1 MNEAKS
7 VNPNSGRWI
16 YSVASKITRNIPGLT
31 LTIITCTLAAQ
42 ISLLAA
48 SYLPLKA
55 IILIGS
61 PSIPSY
67 FPEYFKEFEQKS
79 LFVGLCIAAIAFYL
93 LYLASESIT
102 KKLTALGSEKLV
114 NNSSKLIVF
123 DGQDDVARK
132 AYLRFT
138 RSLAAVVFLALTI
151 AALGFIYLE
160 LTIAVISFWLC
171 MGVAAKAISA
181 LKKGNS
187 SSTNEGT
194 YELINSMGSF
204 GFLASFSYLA
214 YDLLSDTPPS
224 LLPAII
230 GVLLT
235 RQIMQRATLLIQ
247 DVMLLKEQRLQI
259 SALFFNGHKLTG
271 EPKSKA
277 TKFWSIFTQSQIDIW
292 VPALLNDVMQKA
304 YTEHHVNW
312 HQSGVHDVFALEVRS
327 KCIQGTSDTHLIK
340 IFNTTR
346 STLAINEATLLS
358 EPHVRNL
365 YTLPFVHATVLDG
378 FHCHIFR
385 PEHLNKIPAV
395 EFGIHQ
401 LELTKLLMRST
412 PSQSLVQKYARSRP
426 LLWDRLS
433 DSALI
438 NLGEALDVSQHKA
451 AFEDFMRHIE
461 SIRYLLR
468 TLPLHV
474 CNSQVGKD
482 QIFISNTGAL
492 TASYWGNWSLEPVG
506 ASLQISKKF
515 EPLLPELLIELK
527 EQRADMQ
534 EITVQ
539 HLHFSALCF
548 QLDQFLARQNYI
560 SAAETLPQIS
570 NLVSALN
577 QSALEVAVC
586 NA

>member
-1 MNEAKS
+1 MSEVKS

-31 LTIITCTLAAQ
+31 FTIIICTLAAQ

-67 FPEYFKEFEQKS
+67 FPEYFKEFERKN
-79 LFVGLCIAAIAFYL
+79 LFVALCIAAVAFYL

-102 KKLTALGSEKLV
+102 KKLTTLGSEKLV
-114 NNSSKLIVF
+114 SNSSKLIVF
-123 DGQDDVARK
+123 DGQDEVARK
-132 AYLRFT
+132 AYLRLT

-151 AALGFIYLE
+151 GALGFIYLE

-171 MGVAAKAISA
+171 MGIAAKAKATLRKEVSIS
-181 LKKGNS
+181 S
-187 SSTNEGT
+187 NEGT
-194 YELINSMGSF
+194 HELINSLGSL
-204 GFLASFSYLA
+204 GFLAAFCYLA

-247 DVMLLKEQRLQI
+247 DIILLKEQRLQI

-271 EPKSKA
+271 EIKSKA
-277 TKFWSIFTQSQIDIW
+277 TKFWSIFTQTQINNW
-292 VPALLNDVMQKA
+292 APALLKDISDKN
-304 YTEHHVNW
+304 YTNHCVNW
-312 HQSGVHDVFALEVRS
+312 HQSGVHDVFALEV
-327 KCIQGTSDTHLIK
+327 KATCAQGTEDLYLLK
-340 IFNTTR
+340 VFNTTR

-358 EPHVRNL
+358 EPQIRNL
-365 YTLPFVHATVLDG
+365 QTLPLVHATVLEG

-385 PEHLNKIPAV
+385 AEHLNKIPPV
-395 EFGIHQ
+395 EYGIHQ
-401 LELTKLLMRST
+401 LELSKLLMRSI
-412 PSQSLVQKYARSRP
+412 PSQPLVQKYTRSRP

-433 DSALI
+433 DSALA
-438 NLGEALDVSQHKA
+438 NLGEALEISSHQKA
-451 AFEDFMRHIE
+451 FNEFIQDID
-461 SIRYLLR
+461 STRYLLR

-474 CNSQVGKD
+474 CNSQVGRD
-482 QIFISNTGAL
+482 QIFISDNGAL
-492 TASYWGNWSLEPVG
+492 TVSYWGNWSLEPVG
-506 ASLQISKKF
+506 ASFQISKKL
-515 EPLLPELLIELK
+515 ESLLVELLADLK
-527 EQRADMQ
+527 EHRADMK
-534 EITVQ
+534 ELTVS
-539 HLHFSALCF
+539 HLRFSALCF
-548 QLDQFLARQNYI
+548 QLDQLLVRQNYI
-560 SAAETLPQIS
+560 SAAELLPQITG
-570 NLVSALN
+570 LADELN
-577 QSALEVAVC
+577 QPVFKEVSC

>member
-1 MNEAKS
+1 MSEVVS
-7 VNPNSGRWI
+7 TNPTSGRWI

-31 LTIITCTLAAQ
+31 LTIIIFTLAAQ

-67 FPEYFKEFEQKS
+67 FPEYFKAFERKD
-79 LFVGLCIAAIAFYL
+79 LFVALCIAAVAFYL
-93 LYLASESIT
+93 LYLASESLT
-102 KKLTALGSEKLV
+102 KKLTILGSEKLV

-132 AYLRFT
+132 AYLRLT

-151 AALGFIYLE
+151 GALGFIYLE
-160 LTIAVISFWLC
+160 LTIAVISFWFC
-171 MGVAAKAISA
+171 MGIAAKAKST
-181 LKKGNS
+181 LRKGASTS
-187 SSTNEGT
+187 SNEGT
-194 YELINSMGSF
+194 HELINSLGSL
-204 GFLASFSYLA
+204 GFLAAFCYLA

-247 DVMLLKEQRLQI
+247 DIILLKEQRLQI

-271 EPKSKA
+271 EIKSKA
-277 TKFWSIFTQSQIDIW
+277 TKFWSIFTHNNINNW
-292 VPALLNDVMQKA
+292 VPALLKDVSDKN
-304 YTEHHVNW
+304 YTNHCINW
-312 HQSGVHDVFALEVRS
+312 HQSGVHDIFALEVRS
-327 KCIQGTSDTHLIK
+327 TCAQGTEDIYLLK
-340 IFNTTR
+340 VFNTTR

-358 EPHVRNL
+358 EPQVRNL
-365 YTLPFVHATVLDG
+365 PSLPFVHATILEG

-385 PEHLNKIPAV
+385 AEHLNKIPPV
-395 EFGIHQ
+395 EYGIHQ
-401 LELTKLLMRST
+401 VELSKALMRSI
-412 PSQSLVQKYARSRP
+412 PSQPLIQKYTRSRP

-433 DSALI
+433 DSALA
-438 NLGEALDVSQHKA
+438 NLGEALEISTHQKA
-451 AFEDFMRHIE
+451 FTEFIQCID
-461 SIRYLLR
+461 STRYLLR

-482 QIFISNTGAL
+482 QIFISDNGVL

-506 ASLQISKKF
+506 ASFQVSKKLG
-515 EPLLPELLIELK
+515 PLLVELLADLK
-527 EQRADMQ
+527 EHRTDMQ
-534 EITVQ
+534 ELTVA
-539 HLHFSALCF
+539 HLRISALCF
-548 QLDQFLARQNYI
+548 QLDQLLVRQNYI
-560 SAAETLPQIS
+560 SAAELLPQITG
-570 NLVSALN
+570 LTEKLN
-577 QSALEVAVC
+577 QPVIEESAC

>member
-1 MNEAKS
+1 MSEAKS
-7 VNPNSGRWI
+7 AIPNSGRWI

-42 ISLLAA
+42 MSLLAA

-67 FPEYFKEFEQKS
+67 FPDYLKEFEQKD
-79 LFVGLCIAAIAFYL
+79 LFILLSVAAIAFYM

-102 KKLTALGSEKLV
+102 KKLTTLGSEKLV
-114 NNSSKLIVF
+114 SNSRKLIVF

-132 AYLRFT
+132 AYLRLT
-138 RSLAAVVFLALTI
+138 RSLAAVIFLALTI

-171 MGVAAKAISA
+171 MGIAAKTITA
-181 LKKGNS
+181 LKKDHS
-187 SSTNEGT
+187 APTTEGT
-194 YELINSMGSF
+194 YELVNSMGSF
-204 GFLASFSYLA
+204 GFLAAFSYLA

-235 RQIMQRATLLIQ
+235 RQIMQRTTLLIQ
-247 DVMLLKEQRLQI
+247 DVMVLKEQRLQI
-259 SALFFNGHKLTG
+259 SALFFNSHKLTS
-271 EPKSKA
+271 ESQSKA
-277 TKFWSIFTQSQIDIW
+277 TKFWNIFTRSQIDYW
-292 VPALLNDVMQKA
+292 VPALLNEATQKT
-304 YTEHHVNW
+304 YTAHHINW
-312 HQSGVHDVFALEVRS
+312 HQSGVHDIFALEV
-327 KCIQGTSDTHLIK
+327 KATCNLGTAETYLIK
-340 IFNTTR
+340 IFNTNR

-358 EPHVRNL
+358 EPNVRNL
-365 YTLPFVHATVLDG
+365 CTIPFVHATVLDG

-385 PEHLNKIPAV
+385 PEHLNKIPPV
-395 EFGIHQ
+395 EFSIHH

-412 PSQSLVQKYARSRP
+412 PSPSLVQKYTRSRP

-433 DSALI
+433 DPALA
-438 NLGEALDVSQHKA
+438 NLGEALNISAHHD
-451 AFEDFMRHIE
+451 AFKEFMRHIDR
-461 SIRYLLR
+461 IRYLLR

-474 CNSQVGKD
+474 CNVQVGKD
-482 QIFISNTGAL
+482 QIFISTTGTL
-492 TASYWGNWSLEPVG
+492 TVSHWGNWSLEPVG
-506 ASLQISKKF
+506 ASLQISRKL
-515 EPLLPELLIELK
+515 ELLLPELLLELK

-534 EITVQ
+534 LVTEQ

-548 QLDQFLARQNYI
+548 QLDQLLVKQNYL
-560 SAAETLPQIS
+560 SAAELMPQIS
-570 NLVSALN
+570 HLASALN
-577 QSALEVAVC
+577 QPVSEVAVC
-586 NA
+586 NV

>member
-271 EPKSKA
+271 ETKSKA

-412 PSQSLVQKYARSRP
+412 PSQSLVQKYTRSRP

-506 ASLQISKKF
+506 ASLQISKKL

-570 NLVSALN
+570 SLVSALN

>member
-1 MNEAKS
+1 MSEAKS
-7 VNPNSGRWI
+7 ANPNAGRWI

-31 LTIITCTLAAQ
+31 LTIIICTLAAQ

-67 FPEYFKEFEQKS
+67 FPEYFKEFEQRD
-79 LFVGLCIAAIAFYL
+79 LFVALCIAAIAFYL

-102 KKLTALGSEKLV
+102 KKLTILGSEKLV
-114 NNSSKLIVF
+114 NKSSKLIVF

-132 AYLRFT
+132 AYLRLT

-160 LTIAVISFWLC
+160 LSVAVISFWLF
-171 MGVAAKAISA
+171 MGLIARAITA

-187 SSTNEGT
+187 SSPSENTF
-194 YELINSMGSF
+194 ELINSMGSF
-204 GFLASFSYLA
+204 GFLAAFSYLA
-214 YDLLSDTPPS
+214 YDLLSDTPPN

-247 DVMLLKEQRLQI
+247 DVILLKEQRLQI

-271 EPKSKA
+271 ETKSKA
-277 TKFWSIFTQSQIDIW
+277 TRFWNIFTQTQIDNW
-292 VPALLNDVMQKA
+292 VPALLNDLAQKP
-304 YTEHHVNW
+304 YVEHSVNW
-312 HQSGVHDVFALEVRS
+312 HQSGVHDVFALEVDS
-327 KCIQGTSDTHLIK
+327 KNSLGNTDTYLIK

-365 YTLPFVHATVLDG
+365 CTTPFIHATIIDG

-385 PEHLNKIPAV
+385 PEHLNKAPAV

-401 LELTKLLMRST
+401 LELTKLLMRSV
-412 PSQSLVQKYARSRP
+412 PSQSLVQKYTRSRP
-426 LLWDRLS
+426 LLWDRLN
-433 DSALI
+433 DSALA
-438 NLGEALDVSQHKA
+438 NLGEALDISRHQD
-451 AFEDFMRHIE
+451 AFENFMRDIE
-461 SIRYLLR
+461 STRYLLR
-468 TLPLHV
+468 TLPLHI
-474 CNSQVGKD
+474 CNPQVGKD
-482 QIFISNTGAL
+482 QIFISSTGAL

-506 ASLQISKKF
+506 AGLPLSKKL
-515 EPLLPELLIELK
+515 EPSLPELLLDLQA
-527 EQRADMQ
+527 QRADMQ
-534 EITVQ
+534 AVTVQ
-539 HLHFSALCF
+539 HLHLSALCF
-548 QLDQFLARQNYI
+548 QLDQLLVRQNYI
-560 SAAETLPQIS
+560 SAADILPQIS
-570 NLVSALN
+570 ILTSALN
-577 QSALEVAVC
+577 LPALEVAIC
-586 NA
+586 NV

>member
-1 MNEAKS
+1 MSEAKS
-7 VNPNSGRWI
+7 APLDSGRWI

-67 FPEYFKEFEQKS
+67 FPDYLKEFEQKD
-79 LFVGLCIAAIAFYL
+79 LFIVLCVAAIVFYL

-102 KKLTALGSEKLV
+102 KKLTTLGSEKLV
-114 NNSSKLIVF
+114 SNSSKLIVF

-132 AYLRFT
+132 AYLRLT

-160 LTIAVISFWLC
+160 LTVAVIAFWLC
-171 MGVAAKAISA
+171 MGVAAKAMTA
-181 LKKGNS
+181 LKKGHPAPI
-187 SSTNEGT
+187 TEGT
-194 YELINSMGSF
+194 HELINSMGSF
-204 GFLASFSYLA
+204 GFLAAFSYLA

-259 SALFFNGHKLTG
+259 SALFFNGHKLTT
-271 EPKSKA
+271 ESKSKA
-277 TKFWSIFTQSQIDIW
+277 TKFWNIFTRHQIDEW
-292 VPALLNDVMQKA
+292 VPALLEQATQKS
-304 YTEHHVNW
+304 YIEHHVNW
-312 HQSGVHDVFALEVRS
+312 HQSGVHDIFAIEVTSTCRL
-327 KCIQGTSDTHLIK
+327 GNSDTHLIK
-340 IFNTTR
+340 IFNTNR

-358 EPHVRNL
+358 EPNVRNL
-365 YTLPFVHATVLDG
+365 PTVPFIHATVLDG
-378 FHCHIFR
+378 FHCHVFR

-395 EFGIHQ
+395 EFGIHH

-412 PSQSLVQKYARSRP
+412 PSAALVQKYTRSRP
-426 LLWDRLS
+426 LLWDRLN
-433 DSALI
+433 DAALA
-438 NLGEALDVSQHKA
+438 NLGEALDISKHQA
-451 AFEDFMRHIE
+451 AFEVFMRHVE
-461 SIRYLLR
+461 SIRFLLR

-474 CNSQVGKD
+474 CNAQVGKD
-482 QIFISNTGAL
+482 QIFISDTGVL

-506 ASLQISKKF
+506 ASLQVSSKL
-515 EPLLPELLIELK
+515 EPLLPELLLDLK

-534 EITVQ
+534 DVTGQ
-539 HLHFSALCF
+539 HLHLSALCF
-548 QLDQFLARQNYI
+548 QLDQWLVKQNYL
-560 SAAETLPQIS
+560 SAAELLPQIS
-570 NLVSALN
+570 HLVSALN
-577 QSALEVAVC
+577 QAVPEGAAC
-586 NA
+586 NV

>member
-1 MNEAKS
+1 MSEAKS
-7 VNPNSGRWI
+7 ANPNAGRWI

-31 LTIITCTLAAQ
+31 LTIIICTLAAQ

-67 FPEYFKEFEQKS
+67 FPEYFQEFEQRD
-79 LFVGLCIAAIAFYL
+79 LFVALCIAAIAFYL

-102 KKLTALGSEKLV
+102 KKLTILGSEKLV
-114 NNSSKLIVF
+114 NKSSKLIVF

-132 AYLRFT
+132 AYLRLT

-160 LTIAVISFWLC
+160 LSVAVISFWLF
-171 MGVAAKAISA
+171 MGIIARTITA

-187 SSTNEGT
+187 SSPSENTF
-194 YELINSMGSF
+194 ELINSMGSF
-204 GFLASFSYLA
+204 GFLAAFSYLA
-214 YDLLSDTPPS
+214 YDLLSDTPPN

-247 DVMLLKEQRLQI
+247 DVILLKEQRLQI

-271 EPKSKA
+271 ETKSKA
-277 TKFWSIFTQSQIDIW
+277 TRFWNIFTQTQINNW
-292 VPALLNDVMQKA
+292 VPALLNDLAQKP
-304 YTEHHVNW
+304 YVEHSVNW
-312 HQSGVHDVFALEVRS
+312 HQSGVHDVFALEVNS
-327 KCIQGTSDTHLIK
+327 KNSLGNTDTYLIK

-365 YTLPFVHATVLDG
+365 CTTPFIHATIIDG

-385 PEHLNKIPAV
+385 PEHLNKAPAV

-401 LELTKLLMRST
+401 LELTKLLMRSV
-412 PSQSLVQKYARSRP
+412 PSQSLVQKYTRSRP
-426 LLWDRLS
+426 LLWDRLN
-433 DSALI
+433 DSALA
-438 NLGEALDVSQHKA
+438 NLGEALDISRHQD
-451 AFEDFMRHIE
+451 AFENFMRDIE
-461 SIRYLLR
+461 STRYLLR
-468 TLPLHV
+468 TLPLHI

-482 QIFISNTGAL
+482 QIFISSTGAL

-506 ASLQISKKF
+506 AGLPLSKKL
-515 EPLLPELLIELK
+515 EPSLPELLHDLQA
-527 EQRADMQ
+527 QRADMQ
-534 EITVQ
+534 AVTVQ
-539 HLHFSALCF
+539 HLHLSALCF
-548 QLDQFLARQNYI
+548 QLDQLLVRQNYI
-560 SAAETLPQIS
+560 SAADILPQIS
-570 NLVSALN
+570 ILTSALN
-577 QSALEVAVC
+577 LPALEVAIC
-586 NA
+586 NV

>member
-31 LTIITCTLAAQ
+31 LTIIICTLAAQ

-67 FPEYFKEFEQKS
+67 FPDYFKEFEQKN

-171 MGVAAKAISA
+171 MGVAAKAVSA

-259 SALFFNGHKLTG
+259 SALLFNGHKLTG
-271 EPKSKA
+271 ETKSKA
-277 TKFWSIFTQSQIDIW
+277 TKFWSIFTQNQIDDW
-292 VPALLNDVMQKA
+292 VPALLNDVTQKA

-312 HQSGVHDVFALEVRS
+312 HQSGVHDVFALEVSS
-327 KCIQGTSDTHLIK
+327 KCIQGTTDTHLIK

-358 EPHVRNL
+358 DPHVRNL
-365 YTLPFVHATVLDG
+365 HTLPFVHATVLDG

-412 PSQSLVQKYARSRP
+412 PSQSLVQKYTRSRP

-506 ASLQISKKF
+506 ASLQISKKL

-548 QLDQFLARQNYI
+548 QLDQFLVRQNYI

>member
-31 LTIITCTLAAQ
+31 LTIIACTLAAQ

-67 FPEYFKEFEQKS
+67 FPEYLKEFEQKD
-79 LFVGLCIAAIAFYL
+79 LFIGLCIAAIAFYL

-114 NNSSKLIVF
+114 SNSSKLIVF

-132 AYLRFT
+132 AYLRLT

-171 MGVAAKAISA
+171 MGVAAKAKTA
-181 LKKGNS
+181 LKKGDS
-187 SSTNEGT
+187 SSTNEGS

-204 GFLASFSYLA
+204 GFLAAFSYLA

-271 EPKSKA
+271 ETKSKA
-277 TKFWSIFTQSQIDIW
+277 TKFWNIFTQNQIDTW
-292 VPALLNDVMQKA
+292 VPALLKDVTQKT
-304 YTEHHVNW
+304 YIEHRINW
-312 HQSGVHDVFALEVRS
+312 HQSGVHDIFAIEVCS
-327 KCIQGTSDTHLIK
+327 TCTLGTTDTHLIK
-340 IFNTTR
+340 IFNNTR

-365 YTLPFVHATVLDG
+365 CTLPFVHATILDG
-378 FHCHIFR
+378 FHCHVFR

-401 LELTKLLMRST
+401 PELTKLLMRST
-412 PSQSLVQKYARSRP
+412 PSQSLVQKYTRSRP

-433 DSALI
+433 DSALT
-438 NLGEALDVSQHKA
+438 NLGEALDISKHQDVFKN
-451 AFEDFMRHIE
+451 FMRHIE
-461 SIRYLLR
+461 SVRYLLR

-482 QIFISNTGAL
+482 QIFISNNGTL

-506 ASLQISKKF
+506 ASLQISKKL
-515 EPLLPELLIELK
+515 EPLLPELLLDLK

-534 EITVQ
+534 EVTVQ

-548 QLDQFLARQNYI
+548 QLDQLLARQNYI
-560 SAAETLPQIS
+560 SAAEILPQIS
-570 NLVSALN
+570 DLATALN
-577 QSALEVAVC
+577 QPVLEVAVC

>member
-31 LTIITCTLAAQ
+31 LTIIICTLAAQ

-67 FPEYFKEFEQKS
+67 FPEYFKEFEQKN

-271 EPKSKA
+271 ETKSKA
-277 TKFWSIFTQSQIDIW
+277 TKFWSIFTQSQIDNW

-358 EPHVRNL
+358 DPHVRNL

-395 EFGIHQ
+395 EFGIYQ

-412 PSQSLVQKYARSRP
+412 PSQSLVQKYTRSRP

-438 NLGEALDVSQHKA
+438 NLGEALDVSQYKA

-506 ASLQISKKF
+506 ASLQISKKL

-548 QLDQFLARQNYI
+548 QLDQFLMRQNYI

>member
-1 MNEAKS
+1 MSEVKI
-7 VNPNSGRWI
+7 VNQNSGRWI

-31 LTIITCTLAAQ
+31 FTIIIFTLAAQ

-67 FPEYFKEFEQKS
+67 FPDYFKEFEQKD
-79 LFVGLCIAAIAFYL
+79 LFVGLCVAAVAFYL

-102 KKLTALGSEKLV
+102 KKLTILGSEKLV

-132 AYLRFT
+132 AYLRLT
-138 RSLAAVVFLALTI
+138 RSLAAVVFLSLTI

-171 MGVAAKAISA
+171 MGVAAKAKATLQKDITTSA
-181 LKKGNS
+181 S
-187 SSTNEGT
+187 EGT
-194 YELINSMGSF
+194 HEFINSLGSF
-204 GFLASFSYLA
+204 GFLAAFGYLA
-214 YDLLSDTPPS
+214 YDLLSDTPPN

-247 DVMLLKEQRLQI
+247 DIILLKEQRLQI
-259 SALFFNGHKLTG
+259 SALFFNSHKLTG
-271 EPKSKA
+271 ETKSKA
-277 TKFWSIFTQSQIDIW
+277 TKFWSIFTQGQIDTW
-292 VPALLNDVMQKA
+292 VPALLQDISDKS
-304 YTEHHVNW
+304 YTNHCINW

-327 KCIQGTSDTHLIK
+327 QCAQGTEDIYLLK
-340 IFNTTR
+340 VFNTTR

-358 EPHVRNL
+358 EPQVRNL
-365 YTLPFVHATVLDG
+365 RTLPFVHATVLEG

-385 PEHLNKIPAV
+385 AEHLNKIPAV
-395 EFGIHQ
+395 EYGIHQ
-401 LELTKLLMRST
+401 LELSKLLMRSV
-412 PSQSLVQKYARSRP
+412 PSQPLVQKYTRSRP

-433 DSALI
+433 DSALAS
-438 NLGEALDVSQHKA
+438 LGEALEITPHQQ
-451 AFEDFMRHIE
+451 AFVKFNQAID
-461 SIRYLLR
+461 SIRHLLR
-468 TLPLHV
+468 ILPLHV

-482 QIFISNTGAL
+482 QIFIAGNGAL

-506 ASLQISKKF
+506 ASLQISKKL
-515 EPLLPELLIELK
+515 EPLLAELLVDLK
-527 EQRADMQ
+527 EHRADMQ
-534 EITVQ
+534 EITVS
-539 HLHFSALCF
+539 HLRFSALCF
-548 QLDQFLARQNYI
+548 QLDQLLVRQNYL
-560 SAAETLPQIS
+560 SAAEFLPQITG
-570 NLVSALN
+570 LAHELN
-577 QSALEVAVC
+577 QPVFKETAC